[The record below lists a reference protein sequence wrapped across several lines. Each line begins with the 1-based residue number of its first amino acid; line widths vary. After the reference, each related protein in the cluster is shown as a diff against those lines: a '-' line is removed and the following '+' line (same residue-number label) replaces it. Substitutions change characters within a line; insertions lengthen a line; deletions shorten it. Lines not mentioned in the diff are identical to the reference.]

1 MWEIQIKMVKFKELS
16 KLGKNDIDK
25 KIEDVKLELVKAR
38 VTASKGG
45 KVKIR
50 EMKKTLA
57 RLLML
62 KSRNKSGDEKNS

>member
-1 MWEIQIKMVKFKELS
+1 MVKFKELS

>member
-1 MWEIQIKMVKFKELS
+1 MVKFKEVS
-16 KLGKNDIDK
+16 KLGKTDIDK
-25 KIEDVKLELVKAR
+25 KIEEVKLELVKAR